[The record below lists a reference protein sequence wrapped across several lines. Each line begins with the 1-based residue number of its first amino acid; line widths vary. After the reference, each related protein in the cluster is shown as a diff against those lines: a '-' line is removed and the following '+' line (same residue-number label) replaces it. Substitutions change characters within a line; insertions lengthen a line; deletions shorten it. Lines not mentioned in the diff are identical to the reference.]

1 MGDINEY
8 DNNLL
13 DKAESKTPKIKTSQ
27 RYREFKD
34 SINSGFNLGSIC
46 RVGLGSRFFIVSLAR
61 YVHVVLLDSIMD
73 WITDLSTDSDC
84 ILYRR

>member
-13 DKAESKTPKIKTSQ
+13 DKAESKTSKSKTSQ
-27 RYREFKD
+27 RYRKLKNAID
-34 SINSGFNLGSIC
+34 RGFNLGSIC
-46 RVGLGSRFFIVSLAR
+46 RVGLGSRLINTRFVE
-61 YVHVVLLDSIMD
+61 YVHVILLDSIMD
-73 WITDLSTDSDC
+73 RITDLSTDSDC